1 MSALRKVASRL
12 RRAGLDRPLD
22 TLLGSLC
29 EVETDRA
36 VFHLTFDDGPHPEVT
51 PRVLDVLDEAD
62 ARATFFV
69 LADAA
74 GRHPDLVREVLNRG
88 HELGLHGRTHVR
100 LSTAP
105 WSVVRDEVLAAHR
118 EVEEIAER
126 RVELFRPPYGAHGL
140 RSLYACRSLG
150 LKTVL
155 WSVDT
160 DDWKGLTPAEP
171 LQGTT
176 HRIAPGGIALLHDTP
191 VGESVA
197 DDVSNGWIAKQD
209 LTTALLDEVRRRGL
223 QPVSFSGLMEQGTP
237 VNRAKV
243 AR

>member
-12 RRAGLDRPLD
+12 RKAGLDRPLD
-22 TLLGSLC
+22 ALIGSLC
-29 EVETDRA
+29 EVKTDRP

-51 PRVLDVLDEAD
+51 PRVLDVLDEEQAK
-62 ARATFFV
+62 ATFYV

-74 GRHPDLVREVLNRG
+74 ARHPELVREVLDRG
-88 HELGLHGRTHVR
+88 HEVGLHGRTHVR
-100 LSTAP
+100 LSTAS
-105 WSVVRDEVLAAHR
+105 WSVVRDEIIAAHR
-118 EVEEIAER
+118 EVEEIAR
-126 RVELFRPPYGAHGL
+126 RPVKLFRPPYGAHGL

-150 LKTVL
+150 LMTVL

-160 DDWKGLTPAEP
+160 DDWKGLTPEEP

-176 HRIAPGGIALLHDTP
+176 HKIAAGGISLAHDTP

-197 DDVSNGWIAKQD
+197 EDAANGLVAKEE
-209 LTTALLDEVRRRGL
+209 LTRVLLRAVRERGL
-223 QPVSFSGLMEQGTP
+223 EPVSFAELIAQGTP

-243 AR
+243 NR